1 MVTERNNFMKKIN
14 NYEWSSL
21 LDLTGKGL
29 NQFNAVDQN
38 LNCSQ
43 LMNNANLD
51 WNVEM
56 KPVLFETDNFIT
68 KKSDKFFSLVKDKKA
83 VPVLVSQAA
92 IYPNGRIMP
101 VVMKGIDP
109 GQSIVNMP
117 TTYLAKNNDIK
128 IPVLIVRN
136 HKKNEKQCINLH
148 TNRSHAQYIVD
159 LLVDGSQN
167 TNF

>member
-1 MVTERNNFMKKIN
+1 MVTERSNFMKEVK

-68 KKSDKFFSLVKDKKA
+68 KKSDKFFSLVKDKKE
-83 VPVLVSQAA
+83 VLTSGLTDSYHPMQRGSLGKSTPAKRPFA
-92 IYPNGRIMP
+92 
-101 VVMKGIDP
+101 
-109 GQSIVNMP
+109 QSIN
-117 TTYLAKNNDIK
+117 
-128 IPVLIVRN
+128 
-136 HKKNEKQCINLH
+136 
-148 TNRSHAQYIVD
+148 S
-159 LLVDGSQN
+159 
-167 TNF
+167 

>member
-1 MVTERNNFMKKIN
+1 MVTERYNFMKKIN

-68 KKSDKFFSLVKDKKA
+68 KKSDKFFSLVKDKKE
-83 VPVLVSQAA
+83 VLTSGLTDSYHPMQNDQIA
-92 IYPNGRIMP
+92 RIGDH
-101 VVMKGIDP
+101 VARNTGIKFEHAFSYDREICHFF
-109 GQSIVNMP
+109 S
-117 TTYLAKNNDIK
+117 KNQRR
-128 IPVLIVRN
+128 V
-136 HKKNEKQCINLH
+136 
-148 TNRSHAQYIVD
+148 
-159 LLVDGSQN
+159 
-167 TNF
+167 

>member
-1 MVTERNNFMKKIN
+1 MVTERSNFMKEVK

-68 KKSDKFFSLVKDKKA
+68 KKSDKFFSLVKDNKE
-83 VPVLVSQAA
+83 VLVSGLTDSYNPMQNDQIARIGDHVA
-92 IYPNGRIMP
+92 RNTGIKFEHAFSYDREKYVTFLEKTNG
-101 VVMKGIDP
+101 
-109 GQSIVNMP
+109 Q
-117 TTYLAKNNDIK
+117 
-128 IPVLIVRN
+128 
-136 HKKNEKQCINLH
+136 
-148 TNRSHAQYIVD
+148 
-159 LLVDGSQN
+159 
-167 TNF
+167 